1 MKKQITAI
9 LLGAGNRGEKSYA
22 SYALNYPNELTFT
35 GVAEPRKD
43 RRDAFAKAHQIQEEN
58 AVSSWEELLNRPR
71 MADCVLICTQDQMHY
86 KPLKMAVQKGYH
98 ILCEKPITPV
108 KEELSDVYRLASQY
122 DKTISICHVLRYSPF
137 FIELRKLL
145 TSGAIGKLID
155 IQHIESVGYWHMAH
169 SFVRGNWRNHSLSSP
184 MILQKCC
191 HDFDILLWLVGSPC
205 ASVSSFGG
213 LSHFTE
219 AHAPVGSTPYCMD
232 GCEARDNCPFFAPRF
247 YLEHPKA
254 IPDGFAQTV
263 SLDTSRQALLSALKE
278 GPYGRCVYRCD
289 NDVVDH
295 QIVNLQF
302 ANGVTASVTMCAF
315 TEKCERIINLMG
327 SRGQIK
333 GNMEENTIEWTD
345 FVTGHTTQIR
355 LHVQEGGHS
364 GSDVSMMR
372 QFVKLV
378 GSNGKEENKSA
389 ATEAVESHFI
399 ALAAEESR
407 LAGGAVI
414 TLGGTL

>member
-58 AVSSWEELLNRPR
+58 TVSSWEELLSRPR

-145 TSGAIGKLID
+145 TSGAIGELID

-191 HDFDILLWLVGSPC
+191 HDFDILLWLVKSPC

-219 AHAPVGSTPYCMD
+219 AHAPAGSTPYCMD
-232 GCEARDNCPFFAPRF
+232 GCEAMDNCPFFAPRF

-254 IPDGFAQTV
+254 IPDGYARTV

-327 SRGQIK
+327 TRGQIK
-333 GNMEENTIEWTD
+333 GNMEENTIEWTN

>member
-58 AVSSWEELLNRPR
+58 AVSSWEELLSRPR

-122 DKTISICHVLRYSPF
+122 NKTISICHVLRYSPF

-145 TSGAIGKLID
+145 TSGAIGELID

-191 HDFDILLWLVGSPC
+191 HDFDILLWLVKSPC

-219 AHAPVGSTPYCMD
+219 AHAPAGSTPYCMD
-232 GCEARDNCPFFAPRF
+232 GCKARDNCPFFAPRF

-254 IPDGFAQTV
+254 IPDGYAQTV

-327 SRGQIK
+327 TRGQIK

-355 LHVQEGGHS
+355 LHVQQGGHS